1 MTKDEG
7 HPGKGLA
14 KGHDKEPKADKVR
27 NRVFLWTDGD
37 GVEQPV
43 RLSEEYLAVH
53 PTDGTEAGSF
63 IVAKAE
69 LKPEGC
75 L

>member
-1 MTKDEG
+1 MTKGERTD
-7 HPGKGLA
+7 GKGLA
-14 KGHDKEPKADKVR
+14 KGHDKEPKTEKVR
-27 NRVFLWTDGD
+27 NKVFLWTDSD

-43 RLSEEYLAVH
+43 RISEEYLAVH
-53 PTDGTEAGSF
+53 PTDGNEAGSF
-63 IVAKAE
+63 IVPKAD